1 MRSAFS
7 RQLAVA
13 TWPWSLRE
21 LTAAGVKPSTLRGPR
36 WRSTSR
42 GFYVPADTTVTPTQR
57 ILDVAPLI
65 PATGALSGWAAAY
78 VLGVD
83 ALDGLDPFTM
93 DPLPLRVNLGGT
105 SGRVNQNGIVYV
117 RDRLSASHR
126 LVRHRLAVTTPA
138 RTAFDGARW
147 AADLVEAVVFLDM
160 VAHALELDLAK
171 VRTLPEPAGWW
182 RGAGQARE
190 ALAWADARSASPW
203 ESRLRM
209 FYRREA
215 GLPRPAVNVPIF
227 DLDERFLGIADL
239 FDEEA
244 GLVTEFDGQDH
255 RKRRQHRADNL
266 REEELEG
273 VNLTVSRVD
282 SLDMRQPVP
291 LAERLRAR
299 RAQGM
304 RRDRRHDRWTLV
316 EPAWWRR
323 RQASSCAAGSCS
335 FEGEKVQQAAAEGPA
350 AT

>member
-1 MRSAFS
+1 M
-7 RQLAVA
+7 
-13 TWPWSLRE
+13 
-21 LTAAGVKPSTLRGPR
+21 
-36 WRSTSR
+36 
-42 GFYVPADTTVTPTQR
+42 PADTTMTATQR
-57 ILDVAPLI
+57 ILDAAPLI

-105 SGRVNQNGIVYV
+105 AGRVNQNGIVYV
-117 RDRLSASHR
+117 RDRLGASHR
-126 LVRHRLAVTTPA
+126 SVQHRLTVTTPA
-138 RTAFDGARW
+138 RTAFDGARC

-160 VAHALELDLAK
+160 VAHALELDLTE
-171 VRTLPEPAGWW
+171 VRALAEPPGWW
-182 RGAGQARE
+182 RGVGQARE
-190 ALAWADARSASPW
+190 AMAWADARSASPW

-209 FYRREA
+209 FYQRQA

-273 VNLTVSRVD
+273 TNLTVCRVD
-282 SLDMRQPVP
+282 SLDMREPVP
-291 LAERLRAR
+291 LAERLRSR
-299 RAQGM
+299 RAQGL

-323 RQASSCAAGSCS
+323 RRAA
-335 FEGEKVQQAAAEGPA
+335 
-350 AT
+350 